1 MTGFRQ
7 IENLHAYSGGT
18 VRDSHPVFYS
28 PTGLLPRPQALKR
41 NIYLH
46 GQYTRLACKSQ
57 SKKDIFEIYIPPPG
71 LCGVGGFAIIGI
83 KVPRLAATKPGRADQ
98 NRQIKAGAIIITQPA
113 GKRKRYLYEKDH
125 CIIPVGCYLF

>member
-1 MTGFRQ
+1 MTDFRQ
-7 IENLHAYSGGT
+7 VWRLHAYSGGT

-83 KVPRLAATKPGRADQ
+83 KVPQLAATKLGRADQ
-98 NRQIKAGAIIITQPA
+98 NRQIKAGAIIIAQPA
-113 GKRKRYLYEKDH
+113 GKRKRYLYEKDY
-125 CIIPVGCYLF
+125 CILPVGYSLP

>member
-71 LCGVGGFAIIGI
+71 LYGVGGFAIIGI

-98 NRQIKAGAIIITQPA
+98 NRQIKAGAIIIAQPA
-113 GKRKRYLYEKDH
+113 GKRKRYFYEKDH
-125 CIIPVGCYLF
+125 CILPVGYSLP